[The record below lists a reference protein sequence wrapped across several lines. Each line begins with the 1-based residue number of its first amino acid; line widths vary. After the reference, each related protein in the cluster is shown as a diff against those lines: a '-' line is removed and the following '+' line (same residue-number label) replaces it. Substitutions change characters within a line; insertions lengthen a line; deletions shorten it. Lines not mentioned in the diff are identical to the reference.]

1 MLTPIF
7 WLLLL
12 HQDTIS
18 RVGDFFVIEHA
29 KTQTIEE
36 AERRVNEQEIRLLEH
51 RFDKLADA
59 LRQFAA
65 EYNKTQGNVWPLK
78 QAEAVRKASRDLD
91 RSMSLKRQ
99 PTIY

>member
-12 HQDTIS
+12 HQDTIH

-29 KTQTIEE
+29 KPQTIEE
-36 AERRVNEQEIRLLEH
+36 AQRRQNEREIRLFEL
-51 RFDKLADA
+51 RFDKLAEA
-59 LRQFAA
+59 LRQFAT
-65 EYNKTQGNVWPLK
+65 EYNKTHGNVWPLK
-78 QAEAVRKASRDLD
+78 QAEALRKASRDLD
-91 RSMSLKRQ
+91 HSMSLKRQ